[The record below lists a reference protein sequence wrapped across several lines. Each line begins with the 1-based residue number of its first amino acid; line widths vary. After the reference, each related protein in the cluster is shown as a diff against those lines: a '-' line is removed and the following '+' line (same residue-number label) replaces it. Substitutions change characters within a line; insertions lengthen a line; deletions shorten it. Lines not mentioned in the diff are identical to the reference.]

1 MVRSLRERRRPQS
14 EIYLLLQRGGPIRRQ
29 LPSAPFVVTSP
40 AGSPPF
46 TASANPTFSD
56 SAPLPSDSASISS
69 DSTPTSSGSD
79 PGTTNPVS
87 PASSDASTSATNSS
101 SGSAGSTASSP
112 SLSSTLSDTVP
123 ASSSSSSSSPNQSSS
138 SPSPSITSNS
148 ASSSSLGSSS
158 SPLSTPFSTVSPSSS
173 AFSLISTSTPT
184 LTSTPSFTSSSSSPL
199 STPSS
204 SSSTSSLTSESAH
217 TTIYSAIVTT
227 ISGTETTIYTA
238 IPTMLSS
245 PESTTSTSTNRGIIA
260 GSTVGAVAFL
270 ALALALVLFYR
281 RHQNK
286 KLSFFRRKQPR
297 PRNLLL
303 AGEDIEDYDLG
314 PPMQHY
320 QDYPG
325 SLTSHSRADSYTTR
339 SVANSPVPLNV
350 SPENSMHPRYT
361 PSPHLLGLRASES
374 GSIFQ
379 EAVWPPPK
387 ALVDPLVSSSSDDL
401 SRIVDDIMGPV
412 PGSSNTRES
421 IDTGPR
427 SSASMRRAAGQGSVV
442 SLNSSA
448 HASHTRATSQTALMS
463 DRPDS
468 PVSPTWRSPLFVTN
482 MGAGSASPTSPA
494 SPPLGARS
502 RLPHSPPKILEDV
515 EDSENYSMGEAI

>member
-148 ASSSSLGSSS
+148 ASSSFLGSSS

-184 LTSTPSFTSSSSSPL
+184 LTSTPSFTSSL
-199 STPSS
+199 SAPSS

-412 PGSSNTRES
+412 PRSSNARES